1 MRDVLQDHQPEPIQK
16 KVKENEI
23 LCQAKRSMPGKK
35 IDLSKD
41 SGQKAIL
48 QLFMQRQGLLKRRH
62 RCIKRSNCF
71 FKRRSRVV

>member
-48 QLFMQRQGLLKRRH
+48 QLFMQR
-62 RCIKRSNCF
+62 
-71 FKRRSRVV
+71 